1 MQCTYKGKERDYLNQ
16 LRQSFY
22 HPNCL
27 PFVACF
33 SVNVIKIFKSCK
45 CFFFVVF
52 FLNKFYVFWRQQS
65 VFALRLTS
73 YLKTCSLWASV
84 IFPAHFLSSECWR
97 RFALRLT
104 SYLKTCSLWASV
116 IFPVHFLSS
125 ECWRRQNIPRKC
137 TFALVTFFWVL

>member
-1 MQCTYKGKERDYLNQ
+1 MSL
-16 LRQSFY
+16 
-22 HPNCL
+22 
-27 PFVACF
+27 
-33 SVNVIKIFKSCK
+33 
-45 CFFFVVF
+45 FFF

-84 IFPAHFLSSECWR
+84 IFPVHFVSSECWR

-116 IFPVHFLSS
+116 IFPVHFVSSECWRRFALRLTSYLKICSLWASVIFPVHFVSS

-137 TFALVTFFWVL
+137 TFALVSIFWIL

>member
-1 MQCTYKGKERDYLNQ
+1 MQCTYKGKELDYLNK

-45 CFFFVVF
+45 CPCFFFF
-52 FLNKFYVFWRQQS
+52 FKQILRFWRQQS

-84 IFPAHFLSSECWR
+84 IFPVHFVSSECWR

-104 SYLKTCSLWASV
+104 SYLKICSLWASV
-116 IFPVHFLSS
+116 IFSVHFVSS

-137 TFALVTFFWVL
+137 TFALVSIFWIL